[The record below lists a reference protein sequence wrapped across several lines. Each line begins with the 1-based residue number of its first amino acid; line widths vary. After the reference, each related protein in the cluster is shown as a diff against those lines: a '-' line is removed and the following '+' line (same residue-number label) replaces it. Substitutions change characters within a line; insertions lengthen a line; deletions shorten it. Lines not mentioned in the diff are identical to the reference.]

1 MILETQ
7 TRRLFMN
14 RSAFLFALLAVVATA
29 APPPAQKEVLRPE
42 GFQQRFPYSPGI
54 VAGDLVFVAG
64 RGSRD
69 PKTGRHP
76 ETFED
81 QVRQAIENIRVVLQ
95 AGRMDLSH
103 AASCHVYLDDLENY
117 GRMNAV
123 YGKLFTES
131 PPVRTTIAVPALPDE
146 NHIEITCIAARDTS
160 AKRAV
165 FRGEIPP
172 TRRGLYPPGMRV
184 GEWLFTSGAGSRDPA
199 TGKHPEGFAA
209 QVKQTLESLS
219 TVLKAGGVEFSDV
232 VWANVYLDDPQNVS
246 VMEKVYAEYFPGP
259 RKPGRTITIAS
270 RIPGESHVEITLLA
284 AGRKLRPQAVAKN
297 AGVLAGNALF
307 LSAQSAP
314 GGTVEEQVKGTMK
327 KLKSALAGAGMNFSH
342 AVKAHV
348 YLKDIADFP
357 RMNAVYATYFR
368 KDPPART
375 TMQVKQPGSSPDAL
389 VEISLV
395 AVK

>member
-1 MILETQ
+1 MKLSPFI
-7 TRRLFMN
+7 
-14 RSAFLFALLAVVATA
+14 FALLALIVAA
-29 APPPAQKEVLRPE
+29 VPPASAQKQVLRPE
-42 GFQQRFPYSPGI
+42 GFQQRFPYSPAI

-69 PKTGRHP
+69 AKTGRHP
-76 ETFED
+76 DTFED
-81 QVRQAIENIRVVLQ
+81 QVRQAIENMRVILQ

-146 NHIEITCIAARDTS
+146 NHVEITCIAARDMS
-160 AKRAV
+160 AKQAV
-165 FRGEIPP
+165 FRGETPP
-172 TRRGLYPPGMRV
+172 ARRGLYPPGMRV

-209 QVKQTLESLS
+209 QVKQTLENLGA
-219 TVLKAGGVEFSDV
+219 VLKAGGVEFADV
-232 VWANVYLDDPQNVS
+232 VWANVYLDDAQNVP
-246 VMEKVYAEYFPGP
+246 VMEKVYAEYFPGS

-270 RIPGESHVEITLLA
+270 RIPGDSHVEITLLA
-284 AGRKLRPQAVAKN
+284 AGPKLRPRAISNN
-297 AGVLAGNALF
+297 AGVLAGDTLF
-307 LSAQSAP
+307 ISAQSAR
-314 GGTVEEQVKGTMK
+314 GGTLEEQVKGTMK
-327 KLKSALAGAGMNFSH
+327 KLQSALAGAGMNFSH

-348 YLKDIADFP
+348 YVKDIADFP
-357 RMNAVYATYFR
+357 RMNTIYATYFP